1 VKFCRGAVSIWVTS
15 HTDHRTGEEESL
27 VKVDTWEKVE
37 PDAGKV
43 NARLIRSPVR
53 GSGALVRVT

>member
-1 VKFCRGAVSIWVTS
+1 VTS